1 MFTRVSGG
9 LHVFLKLHHPVVATS
24 RLTNN
29 SRACQQLLVSWFHYP
44 STRIRIRSC
53 RP

>member
-24 RLTNN
+24 RSTNN
-29 SRACQQLLVSWFHYP
+29 SRMPAAFGELVPLPIDAHSHPQLP
-44 STRIRIRSC
+44 T
-53 RP
+53 